1 MLLYELVGSND
12 RQLKLFDR
20 EVEECSCVM
29 RKDMKINNNKPNKK
43 ASICG
48 QLLCNGRGIKMLKLR
63 KILKANVS
71 GNVWLTKKNSFFLCE
86 KK

>member
-1 MLLYELVGSND
+1 MGHSIEYAEAIKDSEGWLRKINSVRKYKGVMLLYELVGSND

-43 ASICG
+43 IN
-48 QLLCNGRGIKMLKLR
+48 LCR
-63 KILKANVS
+63 
-71 GNVWLTKKNSFFLCE
+71 
-86 KK
+86 